1 MGDTNRALVI
11 TDHLFD
17 DELADLA
24 VAPLDAAGWAVDRVA
39 WAIGSIEDQRA
50 ASRRIENEG
59 PNALPCLDPLAA
71 EHDYRVVVT
80 QFAPVGSTS
89 IANGRRLELIAIN
102 RAGLQNLDVSAAHER
117 GVEVFNVPGRN
128 ANAVAEHTVG
138 LMITHLRSIATAH
151 AALKRGA
158 WLEEFGEPGPRELA
172 EVEVGLVGLGQIG
185 TRVAELLAPF
195 GCPVRAYD
203 PHVDPAAVASE
214 IELVDM
220 DTLMERS
227 DVVSIHVPLSD
238 ETRGLVTADHL
249 GLLGPTG
256 VLVNTARAEVVDQA
270 ALRRAVQ
277 QGTIAGAALDVFD
290 TEPLPADDPL
300 VTSPRTTLTPH
311 LAGTTRQAFRQGPI
325 WIADRLGA
333 LAQATSN
340 SSSSSKE
347 PVGGRKRPPP
357 PPDTIRR

>member
-1 MGDTNRALVI
+1 MGDANRALVI
-11 TDHLFD
+11 TDHLFT

-24 VAPLDAAGWAVDRVA
+24 MAPLEDAGWSVERVA
-39 WAIGSIEDQRA
+39 WAIGTIEDQRA
-50 ASRRIENEG
+50 ASRTIENEG
-59 PNALPCLDPLAA
+59 PNALPGPDALATV
-71 EHDYRVVVT
+71 HDYRVVVT
-80 QFAPVGSTS
+80 QFAPVGATS
-89 IANGRRLELIAIN
+89 IANGRGLELIAIN
-102 RAGLQNLDVSAAHER
+102 RAGLQNLDVAAAADR
-117 GVEVFNVPGRN
+117 GIEVFNVPGRN

-138 LMITHLRSIATAH
+138 LMIAHLRSIAAAH
-151 AALKRGA
+151 AALKRGD
-158 WLEEFGEPGPRELA
+158 WLEEFGGPGPRELA
-172 EVEVGLVGLGQIG
+172 EVEVGLVGLGRIG

-195 GCPVRAYD
+195 GCVVRAYD
-203 PHVDPAAVASE
+203 PHVDPSEVALDL
-214 IELVDM
+214 ELVDL
-220 DTLMERS
+220 DALMARS

-238 ETRGLVTADHL
+238 ETRGLVTAGHL

-270 ALRRAVQ
+270 ALRQAVQ

-333 LAQATSN
+333 LAQAGAAAQRLREFELGPN
-340 SSSSSKE
+340 SSARTE
-347 PVGGRKRPPP
+347 GE
-357 PPDTIRR
+357 